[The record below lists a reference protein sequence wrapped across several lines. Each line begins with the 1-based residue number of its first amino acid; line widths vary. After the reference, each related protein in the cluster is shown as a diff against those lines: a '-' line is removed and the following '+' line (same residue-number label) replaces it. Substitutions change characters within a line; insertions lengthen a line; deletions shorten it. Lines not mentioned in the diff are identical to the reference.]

1 MFLQGNATGAGA
13 NTTELARNQHP
24 GLEEDVMD
32 VTEGHE
38 GNGSRGGVATSNLFG
53 QVPEELMRRLSLDDD
68 ASSLVR
74 QLSEVR
80 PEDQWI
86 VSIALLVA
94 NLSGAHLIQGEPARP
109 REIAG
114 AVEVVPGPFNYV
126 QTIRT
131 FLRRR
136 IRDLL
141 TVGNLEA
148 YSRTHTT
155 GGLPIASTPLV
166 LLSRQLGDQPD
177 DFKEDYLPPGWPD
190 DEVANQSV
198 LGLLRSL
205 VKHERGSLR
214 NLLLTNIKEFNHRA
228 IDGPVPKLGDLI
240 LVIDRIMGS
249 RDHLRPANQILGA
262 YTSTMKVRLAYI
274 RLEVVHHY
282 LNPDPATNL
291 SQWDI
296 IDRRLE
302 FLRRQSLNYKQAYA
316 RLIIKTDRELFGDFE
331 FRDIPRDAI
340 VLPSESQVQQEIGAA
355 NHVGPVGNGAN
366 ETMVVDQDVFM

>member
-1 MFLQGNATGAGA
+1 M
-13 NTTELARNQHP
+13 
-24 GLEEDVMD
+24 GL
-32 VTEGHE
+32 
-38 GNGSRGGVATSNLFG
+38 
-53 QVPEELMRRLSLDDD
+53 
-68 ASSLVR
+68 
-74 QLSEVR
+74 
-80 PEDQWI
+80 
-86 VSIALLVA
+86 
-94 NLSGAHLIQGEPARP
+94 
-109 REIAG
+109 
-114 AVEVVPGPFNYV
+114 
-126 QTIRT
+126 
-131 FLRRR
+131 
-136 IRDLL
+136 
-141 TVGNLEA
+141 
-148 YSRTHTT
+148 
-155 GGLPIASTPLV
+155 
-166 LLSRQLGDQPD
+166 
-177 DFKEDYLPPGWPD
+177 
-190 DEVANQSV
+190 
-198 LGLLRSL
+198 
-205 VKHERGSLR
+205 
-214 NLLLTNIKEFNHRA
+214 
-228 IDGPVPKLGDLI
+228 
-240 LVIDRIMGS
+240 